1 MIIKVDSSMDTEKL
15 KKKLRKFLS
24 TNFVARDITASE
36 LTDAMEQVESLDD
49 HNDSELKD
57 LIWKAT
63 LELDWLYEIVTTW

>member
-1 MIIKVDSSMDTEKL
+1 MIIKVDSSMDTGKL
-15 KKKLRKFLS
+15 KKKLKKFLS

-36 LTDAMEQVESLDD
+36 ITDAMEQVESLDD
-49 HNDSELKD
+49 HSDSELKD

>member
-36 LTDAMEQVESLDD
+36 LTDAMDQVESLDD
-49 HNDSELKD
+49 HGDSELKD

-63 LELDWLYEIVTTW
+63 LELNWLYEIVTTW